1 MLACGNIA
9 DEFYSNFI
17 LNLELHIQ
25 RCFVHV
31 LEEDVF
37 RQIVSSLASVD
48 VDAFVLKNGLIG
60 WHFQEKTKEPNNNHA
75 DTDFEILMKIQFIFV
90 FPRFD
95 LYATSVQ
102 RHTVGMYVLEA
113 RMYSTYT
120 RQFVIIPLG
129 TISGYYRCS

>member
-1 MLACGNIA
+1 M
-9 DEFYSNFI
+9 
-17 LNLELHIQ
+17 
-25 RCFVHV
+25 
-31 LEEDVF
+31 
-37 RQIVSSLASVD
+37 SSLASVD
-48 VDAFVLKNGLIG
+48 VGSFVLKNGLIG

-95 LYATSVQ
+95 KATSVL

-129 TISGYYRCS
+129 TISGYHLCS